1 VSEQIFLT
9 GFMGT
14 GKSKIGQLLARRL
27 QREFLDTDR
36 MIEERAGQSIAEIF
50 DSRGEEAFRSVEH
63 QCLQQAVTH
72 TAAVVALGGGV
83 ITQDKNWEL
92 IRDNGILVCLEA
104 TPETIL
110 ERVSRKEDRP
120 LLAGL
125 TRAKKLEKIRSLLSA
140 RAAYYDRA
148 DIKIISTD
156 ECPPD
161 HIAAD
166 LAANLES
173 RLCRP

>member
-1 VSEQIFLT
+1 MSEQIFLT

-14 GKSKIGQLLARRL
+14 GKSKIGLLLARRL

-36 MIEERAGQSIAEIF
+36 MIEERAGQSIPEIF

-72 TAAVVALGGGV
+72 TAAVVALGGGA
-83 ITQDKNWEL
+83 ITRDKNWEL

-125 TRAKKLEKIRSLLSA
+125 TRAEKLEKIRGLLGE
-140 RAAYYDRA
+140 RAPYYNRA
-148 DIKIISTD
+148 DIKITSTD
-156 ECPPD
+156 DCSPD
-161 HIAAD
+161 RIAAD
-166 LAANLES
+166 LAAMLES
-173 RLCRP
+173 RSCKP